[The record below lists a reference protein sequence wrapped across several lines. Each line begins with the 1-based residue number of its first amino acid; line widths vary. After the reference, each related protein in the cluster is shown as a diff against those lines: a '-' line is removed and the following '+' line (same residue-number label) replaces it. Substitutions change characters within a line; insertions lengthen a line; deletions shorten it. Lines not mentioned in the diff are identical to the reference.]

1 VNGVRNR
8 SNKTNRSKVAEA
20 DAQDAK
26 NNQDHAKMRAAGR
39 KCEMI
44 VMFES
49 GFSRTAGDTP
59 YTRMRSPHA
68 PPHGKPAGDGLIC
81 CLANLTQTGF

>member
-59 YTRMRSPHA
+59 YTRMRPRMGS
-68 PPHGKPAGDGLIC
+68 L
-81 CLANLTQTGF
+81 LETV